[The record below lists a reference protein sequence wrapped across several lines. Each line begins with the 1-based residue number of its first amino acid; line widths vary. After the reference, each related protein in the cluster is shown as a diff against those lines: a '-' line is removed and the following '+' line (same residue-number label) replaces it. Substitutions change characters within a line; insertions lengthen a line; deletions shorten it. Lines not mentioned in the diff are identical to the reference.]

1 MTEEKLRLGGMAL
14 RNGLLVHGPT
24 HWAAAVRDDDGNVV
38 VGSGRKPRVRAADD
52 VPGVRGVV
60 RLGEAFAVIPLVKRG
75 LPQAKLPFENP
86 SVLGVAATASLA
98 GALARR
104 RLRGISGEAVA
115 ATISLAPAVLA
126 LRGGELAAY
135 HGVEHKAIAA
145 YESDAPDAADA
156 AKEHDRCG
164 SHLVTPLLA
173 SNLAGALLMKRVL
186 EKPGPMAGA
195 GVARGVDRGGRR
207 GVRLVRAQRRLAAR
221 PRAAPSGLRAAAADR
236 HARAGRAPARGRPRG
251 ARGDPAGRNS
261 AVRLG
266 SRPQFRGT
274 DLRGDTWPRCSVI
287 GQQLQERLPNHSQ
300 TVRAVH
306 AAKAGEGGGRGPA
319 AGAVGV
325 EPGRGR
331 HPHLGAAHVHG
342 ADLSSSCGG
351 R

>member
-24 HWAAAVRDDDGNVV
+24 HWAAAVRDDDGAIV
-38 VGSGRKPRVRAADD
+38 VGSGRKPRVRVADD
-52 VPGVRGVV
+52 VPGVRGVI

-86 SVLGVAATASLA
+86 SVLGVAATASLV

-104 RLRGISGEAVA
+104 RVRGLSGEAIA

-186 EKPGPMAGA
+186 EKPGPIAGA
-195 GVARGVDRGGRR
+195 GVAVASTAAAVEVFAWCERNAASPLARALRR
-207 GVRLVRAQRRLAAR
+207 PGFELQRMIGTREPDERQLEVG
-221 PRAAPSGLRAAAADR
+221 RAALAEILRIETQPS
-236 HARAGRAPARGRPRG
+236 
-251 ARGDPAGRNS
+251 
-261 AVRLG
+261 V
-266 SRPQFRGT
+266 
-274 DLRGDTWPRCSVI
+274 
-287 GQQLQERLPNHSQ
+287 
-300 TVRAVH
+300 
-306 AAKAGEGGGRGPA
+306 
-319 AGAVGV
+319 
-325 EPGRGR
+325 
-331 HPHLGAAHVHG
+331 
-342 ADLSSSCGG
+342 
-351 R
+351 